1 MAAKTLA
8 ALPVLALAGWSGNA
22 ALVRMQR
29 GSQQPLEF
37 ATGSM
42 DDTIMESLETGDL
55 VFFTR
60 KLSSLQ
66 PLAALHTLTLR
77 RQLDPRFDHCGW
89 IYVDRLGRKFVV
101 EETLDQVQCR
111 PYSARI
117 LASEASEIAVLP
129 LKAARSREMQD
140 AAVAFVTREVARKSR
155 VSLRQFVTALVD
167 PAKLK
172 SASRSPDDDDALIA
186 FPAAGEKSVLCVW
199 VCSSSAVTDV

>member
-1 MAAKTLA
+1 MAAKALA

-22 ALVRMQR
+22 ALVRMRR
-29 GSQQPLEF
+29 GSQPLEF
-37 ATGSM
+37 VTGSM

-66 PLAALHTLTLR
+66 PLAALHTLALR
-77 RQLDPRFDHCGW
+77 RRLDPRFDHCGW
-89 IYVDRLGRKFVV
+89 VYVDRLGRKFVV
-101 EETLDQVQCR
+101 EETLGQVHCR
-111 PYSARI
+111 PYSARV

-140 AAVAFVTREVARKSR
+140 AAVAFVTRELARSSR

-167 PAKLK
+167 PARLK
-172 SASRSPDDDDALIA
+172 KAAAGADDDALIA
-186 FPAAGEKSVLCVW
+186 FPAAGDASELLLVLGNG
-199 VCSSSAVTDV
+199 TRD